1 MHKAIQAILLVVGV
15 FLIGYGLYS
24 MITPE
29 ASIDL
34 GIVEAEIQDNNNAYV
49 NMGFGL
55 ASNNFKFACQ
65 QKKIIYNWIINL
77 KLDDYCCQAFLVLI
91 VVKVLSLHT

>member
-1 MHKAIQAILLVVGV
+1 MHKAIQAILLLVGV

-29 ASIDL
+29 ASVDL
-34 GIVEAEIQDNNNAYV
+34 GIVEAEIQDNNNAYI

-55 ASNNFKFACQ
+55 AA
-65 QKKIIYNWIINL
+65 I
-77 KLDDYCCQAFLVLI
+77 
-91 VVKVLSLHT
+91 VLSLLAGRRR

>member
-34 GIVEAEIQDNNNAYV
+34 GIVEAEIQDNDNAYI

-55 ASNNFKFACQ
+55 AA
-65 QKKIIYNWIINL
+65 I
-77 KLDDYCCQAFLVLI
+77 
-91 VVKVLSLHT
+91 VLSLLASRRR

>member
-1 MHKAIQAILLVVGV
+1 MHKAIQAVLLVVGV

-29 ASIDL
+29 ASVDL
-34 GIVEAEIQDNNNAYV
+34 GIVEAEIQDNNNAYI

-55 ASNNFKFACQ
+55 AA
-65 QKKIIYNWIINL
+65 I
-77 KLDDYCCQAFLVLI
+77 
-91 VVKVLSLHT
+91 VLSLLAGRRR